1 MSLRRAILAGPIL
14 ALAFGWPAA
23 AGAEPSPY
31 RLQLDDGQA
40 YRLASAAA
48 GRSPDQPGAA
58 TLAGRPYAS
67 EIAQAARA
75 ADLDPALVHAVI
87 EVESAYRADARS
99 DQGAVGLMQVLP
111 ATARRFG
118 VADAADPKAN
128 LRAGTRY
135 LRALLDQFDQRT
147 DLALAG
153 YNAGEGA
160 VLRHAGAIP
169 PYAET
174 RRYVP
179 AVLGKYTRWRSQP
192 RPPVISYLAGTRLEL
207 PTRQP

>member
-1 MSLRRAILAGPIL
+1 M
-14 ALAFGWPAA
+14 AFGWSA
-23 AGAEPSPY
+23 AGARAAEPSPY
-31 RLQLDDGQA
+31 RLHLEDRQA
-40 YRLASAAA
+40 YRLQSTAA
-48 GRSPDQPGAA
+48 GRMPAPAAGAA
-58 TLAGRPYAS
+58 LASRPYAS
-67 EIAQAARA
+67 EIARAARA

-87 EVESAYRADARS
+87 AVESAYRADARS
-99 DQGAVGLMQVLP
+99 DRGAVGLMQVLP
-111 ATARRFG
+111 ATGRRFG
-118 VADAADPKAN
+118 VADVADPQAN

-135 LRALLDQFDQRT
+135 LRALLDQFDQRM

-179 AVLGKYTRWRSQP
+179 AVLGQYARWRSE
-192 RPPVISYLAGTRLEL
+192 PPPWVLADLAGTRLE
-207 PTRQP
+207 PSTGRP